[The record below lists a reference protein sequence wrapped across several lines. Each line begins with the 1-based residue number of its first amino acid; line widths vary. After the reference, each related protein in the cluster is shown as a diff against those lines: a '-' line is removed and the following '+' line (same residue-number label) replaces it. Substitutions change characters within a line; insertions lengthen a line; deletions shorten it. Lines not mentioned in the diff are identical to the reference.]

1 MAGPTQQ
8 LTGDNDFRRPGPT
21 NDSTDEFR
29 PAEPRDLERLHA
41 WLNSDH
47 VLPYWQLD
55 DPLPV
60 FSEHL
65 EEKLADD
72 HMTPYIGCLDG
83 VPMSYWE
90 SYWAADDVIA
100 NYCDPTPADQGI
112 HLLIGPEEYLGHG
125 YAEPLLRAMTAF
137 QFRHHETDRVWT
149 EPDVRNDVVV
159 HVFEQ
164 VGFEPLREI
173 EMEEAGKTALLM
185 ECTRE
190 SFRDL
195 DAVLTED
202 ESDAGDDRKEAT
214 A

>member
-1 MAGPTQQ
+1 MTGPTE
-8 LTGDNDFRRPGPT
+8 LVAGAYDFRRHDPT
-21 NDSTDEFR
+21 VDRTVGFR

-60 FSEHL
+60 FQDHL

-90 SYWAADDVIA
+90 SYWAADDVLA
-100 NYCDPTPADQGI
+100 GYCDPDPADQGI

-137 QFRHHETDRVWT
+137 QFRHAETDRVWT

-164 VGFEPLREI
+164 VGFEPVRTV
-173 EMEEAGKTALLM
+173 EMEEADKEALVM
-185 ECTRE
+185 ACTRE
-190 SFRDL
+190 SFRDI
-195 DAVLTED
+195 
-202 ESDAGDDRKEAT
+202 DDVTGGEAP
-214 A
+214 AEVSA